1 MKTHISATRQPA
13 SGSVALQHLPGEDLH
28 YQVQN
33 SLTELSILGR
43 KAAAEIRVRLLPL
56 LDEAKRR
63 YDAGETINKIEGW
76 HGYLRSLG
84 LKPGTIRSWKSRK
97 NERERIGNQ
106 EEVDRRAKRYEQK
119 LHETLTDAVWLA
131 ANDAELERDQ
141 REYQERLENDEQ
153 FRKQHEQR
161 KAEFKQFAERAAEEA
176 KQGQRNLEETR
187 INNVIVRFFMKLIIK
202 EGRRVLAVKY
212 HPDKGGKPD
221 DMVAINAAEQR
232 LTKFTEDDN
241 QILSY

>member
-1 MKTHISATRQPA
+1 MKTNISATCQSA
-13 SGSVALQHLPGEDLH
+13 NGSVALQHLPGEELH

-33 SLTELSILGR
+33 SLTELGILGR

-76 HGYLRSLG
+76 HEYLRSLG

-97 NERERIGNQ
+97 NERGRIGNQ
-106 EEVDRRAKRYEQK
+106 QEVERRAKRYEHK
-119 LHETLTDAVWLA
+119 LNESLKDAVWLA
-131 ANDAELERDQ
+131 ERDAEVERD
-141 REYQERLENDEQ
+141 ERAYEERFENDEE

-161 KAEFKQFAERAAEEA
+161 KSEFKQFADRAAEEA

-187 INNVIVRFFMKLIIK
+187 INNAIVRNFMKLIIK

-232 LTKFTEDDN
+232 LTELIEDGN
-241 QILSY
+241 

>member
-1 MKTHISATRQPA
+1 MKTNISATRQSA
-13 SGSVALQHLPGEDLH
+13 NGSVALQHLPGEELH

-33 SLTELSILGR
+33 SLTELGILGR

-76 HGYLRSLG
+76 HEYLRSLG
-84 LKPGTIRSWKSRK
+84 LKPGTIRSWKSRQ

-106 EEVDRRAKRYEQK
+106 AEVERRAKRYEHK
-119 LHETLTDAVWLA
+119 LNESLKDAVWLA
-131 ANDAELERDQ
+131 ERDAEVERDE
-141 REYQERLENDEQ
+141 RAYQERFENDEE

-161 KAEFKQFAERAAEEA
+161 KSEFKQFADRAAEEA

-187 INNVIVRFFMKLIIK
+187 INNAIIRNFMKLIIK

-232 LTKFTEDDN
+232 LTELIEDGN
-241 QILSY
+241 